1 MEVGSAILL
10 CVICFGVGM
19 LLGQHQ
25 ESNKHF
31 KEKKQDEL
39 SKEEKIK
46 SDNLLKQ
53 REQERKDEDLENI
66 KKALINLSLRH
77 SKHHC
82 EGVYAM
88 LKSKHFIVEEGK
100 MLEKQIYNLLIK
112 EKTS

>member
-1 MEVGSAILL
+1 MEIGAAILL
-10 CVICFGVGM
+10 CVICFGVGT
-19 LLGQHQ
+19 LLGQYQ

-31 KEKKQDEL
+31 KEKKQEEL
-39 SKEEKIK
+39 NKEEKIK

-53 REQERKDEDLENI
+53 RERERKDEDLVNI

-100 MLEKQIYNLLIK
+100 ILEKQIYNLLIK
-112 EKTS
+112 KKTN

>member
-1 MEVGSAILL
+1 MDIWSVILL

-31 KEKKQDEL
+31 KEKKHEEL
-39 SKEEKIK
+39 KKEEEIK
-46 SDNLLKQ
+46 SNNLLKL

-88 LKSKHFIVEEGK
+88 LKSKHFIIEEGK

-112 EKTS
+112 EKTN